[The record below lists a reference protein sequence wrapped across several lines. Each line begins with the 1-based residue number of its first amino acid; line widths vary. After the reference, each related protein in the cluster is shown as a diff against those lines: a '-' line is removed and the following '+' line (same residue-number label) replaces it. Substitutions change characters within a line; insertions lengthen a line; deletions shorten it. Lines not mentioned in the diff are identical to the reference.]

1 MNRKRRPLSYEREK
15 RYIGWLYVLPWLIG
29 LVYFFLIPL
38 GFSLVNSFSN
48 LSIEP
53 GKMSFEFVGLEH
65 YKTAL
70 FVDSNTLPS
79 LFGSIGNLL
88 YQVPILLIFSMFV
101 AVILNQKFP
110 GRLFLR
116 GVFFLPLITTS
127 SVVMQII
134 SGDSMAQSMM
144 SGTADSALF
153 QVTSIRDWM
162 MNSTLPY
169 EVTNFIFDFINSI
182 FDLVWKSGIQILL
195 LLAGLQTISGTLYE
209 AASIEGATAWESFWK
224 ITIPMLSPILLLVTV
239 YSIIDSFTDMSSNM
253 VMSKITA
260 LANNFNYGVSSALSW
275 LYFLLVGVVL
285 LAVLWIFKKT
295 VSD

>member
-1 MNRKRRPLSYEREK
+1 MSRNRRPLSYERQK
-15 RYIGWLYVLPWLIG
+15 RYIGWVYVLPWLIG

-38 GFSLVNSFSN
+38 GFSLINSFAD

-53 GKMSFEFVGLEH
+53 GEMNFAFVGFKH
-65 YKTAL
+65 YHSAL
-70 FVDSNTLPS
+70 FTDSNTLPN

-88 YQVPILLIFSMFV
+88 YQVPILLMFSMFV

-144 SGTADSALF
+144 GGTTESALF

-169 EVTNFIFDFINSI
+169 EVTNFIFNFINSI

-195 LLAGLQTISGTLYE
+195 LLAGLQTISGSLYE
-209 AASIEGATAWESFWK
+209 AASIEGATAWETFWK
-224 ITIPMLSPILLLVTV
+224 ITIPMLSPILLLVSV
-239 YSIIDSFTDMSSNM
+239 YSIIDSFTDVSSNM
-253 VMSKITA
+253 VMARITA
-260 LANNFNYGVSSALSW
+260 LANNFNYGVSAALSW

-285 LAVLWIFKKT
+285 LAVLLLARRA